1 MLAVSLVVG
10 FMSLLDVTI
19 VNVAVPSIRAGLD
32 TSAATIQWVVS
43 GYALAFGMTL
53 VAGGRLGDA
62 HGRRRMMT
70 IGLIGFVVSSLAVG
84 LAPNAA
90 AIVVARLVQGA
101 SAGLLTPQN
110 SGLIQQ
116 LFRGEERGRAFGMF
130 GFTVAVASAA
140 GPLIGG
146 LLIGLLGEENGWRS
160 LFLINVPIGLV
171 ALVLIRRMVPDNDA
185 GAGAEKD
192 PRVDLPGA
200 LLLGLAVLAVL
211 YPLISLEGGAGLPLV
226 LLLAFPPL
234 AWAFVRWEVRTVGRG
249 HPPLLDVSLL
259 RGLPGYANGLLVGTL
274 YFTGFTGI
282 FLVLS
287 VHLQEG
293 EGFSPLQA
301 ALLMTPFAF
310 GAATTSPLAGRLVGR
325 LGRKVTLVALSVMM
339 TGTALAALL
348 VTQPT
353 DRLWWTLAP
362 AMFLAGVGG
371 GGVISPNFTLSL
383 AEVPPQMGGAAGGAL
398 QTGQRIGS
406 ALGAALLMTVYQAV
420 DAMHLRPG
428 RGALG
433 PARGARRARGRVRR
447 RRTVL
452 AARGLEDRARD
463 VRRRL
468 GVAGRERLDPGD
480 DRTGLGDGSA
490 GELDRVGDERL
501 DLVAGEA
508 EAGVGGE
515 LGEDVVVGLAG
526 AHREGGADG
535 GLLDRLVGGLAADAV
550 ADRRH
555 QHLGGG
561 EEGQVAVELALDHG
575 REGAELVEHGEEGLE
590 EAVGGEEGV
599 GQRDPAHD
607 RAGHVALVP
616 LVAGELADHRQVAA
630 QDDRE
635 AVDPLAGAGVHLVGH
650 GRRADL
656 ALLEALGDQLV
667 PGHQPDRRREVGRAA
682 HQLHERGDDVEVER
696 ARVDLADAGQRL
708 LEAEVGGDPLLE
720 VAPACRR
727 RRRAGRACPARCP
740 SAP

>member
-1 MLAVSLVVG
+1 MSQQERADAAPRADDAYEPDPRRWRVLAVSLVVG

-70 IGLIGFVVSSLAVG
+70 IGLVGFVVSSAAVG

-90 AIVVARLVQGA
+90 SIVVARLAQGA

-146 LLIGLLGEENGWRS
+146 ALIALLGEEDGWRS

-171 ALVLIRRMVPDNDA
+171 ALVLIRRLVPDNDV
-185 GAGAEKD
+185 GAEAEKD
-192 PRVDLPGA
+192 PRVDVVGA
-200 LLLGLAVLAVL
+200 LLLGLAVLSVL

-226 LLLAFPPL
+226 VLVAFPAL
-234 AWAFVRWEVRTVGRG
+234 AWAFVRWERRTVRDDR
-249 HPPLLDVSLL
+249 PPLLDVSLL
-259 RGLPGYANGLLVGTL
+259 RGLPGYANGLAVGTL

-293 EGFSPLQA
+293 EGFSPLGA
-301 ALLMTPFAF
+301 ALLMTPFAV
-310 GAATTSPLAGRLVGR
+310 GAATTSPLAGKLVGR
-325 LGRKVTLVALSVMM
+325 IGRRVTLVALGVMM

-362 AMFLAGVGG
+362 AMLLAGIGG
-371 GGVISPNFTLSL
+371 GGVISPNFTLTL

-420 DAMHLRPG
+420 SSVTSAPVAART
-428 RGALG
+428 ALLT
-433 PARGARRARGRVRR
+433 ALV
-447 RRTVL
+447 VL
-452 AARGLEDRARD
+452 AAAFAAA
-463 VRRRL
+463 VRSWR
-468 GVAGRERLDPGD
+468 
-480 DRTGLGDGSA
+480 
-490 GELDRVGDERL
+490 
-501 DLVAGEA
+501 
-508 EAGVGGE
+508 
-515 LGEDVVVGLAG
+515 
-526 AHREGGADG
+526 
-535 GLLDRLVGGLAADAV
+535 
-550 ADRRH
+550 
-555 QHLGGG
+555 
-561 EEGQVAVELALDHG
+561 
-575 REGAELVEHGEEGLE
+575 
-590 EAVGGEEGV
+590 
-599 GQRDPAHD
+599 
-607 RAGHVALVP
+607 
-616 LVAGELADHRQVAA
+616 
-630 QDDRE
+630 
-635 AVDPLAGAGVHLVGH
+635 
-650 GRRADL
+650 
-656 ALLEALGDQLV
+656 
-667 PGHQPDRRREVGRAA
+667 
-682 HQLHERGDDVEVER
+682 RGD
-696 ARVDLADAGQRL
+696 
-708 LEAEVGGDPLLE
+708 
-720 VAPACRR
+720 
-727 RRRAGRACPARCP
+727 
-740 SAP
+740 